1 MGVCS
6 MPGAGLT
13 SCPRGVFAATAA
25 LSMSPVARW
34 HRQCSS
40 FIFGDCVPFPQP
52 GGPAEHA
59 QNAHDR
65 PLHKVSKRGSEK
77 AADKALAQRQLCQIT
92 YEYHMLLWSC
102 RTFDPSMDLLDEVV
116 CGNIFQVGGRHWPRR
131 HSPEGAPLAATKQC
145 RKPHR
150 LQDWP
155 FKCPDHMP
163 SCPTHGHTCMH
174 GP

>member
-1 MGVCS
+1 

-13 SCPRGVFAATAA
+13 SCPKGVFAATAA

-59 QNAHDR
+59 KMHMTDR
-65 PLHKVSKRGSEK
+65 RIKVSNRGSEK
-77 AADKALAQRQLCQIT
+77 SADKALVQRQLCQVT
-92 YEYHMLLWSC
+92 YEYHMLLWLRC
-102 RTFDPSMDLLDEVV
+102 TFDPSLDLLDEVV
-116 CGNIFQVGGRHWPRR
+116 CGDIFQVGGRHCPWR
-131 HSPEGAPLAATKQC
+131 HSPEGGPSAASKQC

-150 LQDWP
+150 LQIGLLE
-155 FKCPDHMP
+155 CPDHMP